1 MQLQVYNLLA
11 WAYLEA
17 GDKPSLA
24 MNCIHSVRR
33 LPAELS
39 NQAVI
44 SFLAM
49 KALCQLD
56 KPHKAETEL
65 LNLVSSTNVSLSMCL
80 GSIKIML
87 TAAAAQTQTDF
98 NDGSQ
103 TGLAGIKSAVSLI
116 QERFGKQPEVPVQL
130 VRGMLAQEVVRFQ
143 SSLQAHQ
150 LSQSCKTESGCC
162 YDPQS
167 WLVDA
172 AAAHA
177 YS

>member
-1 MQLQVYNLLA
+1 MFLSEYHLSLTQLQVYNLLA

-17 GDKPSLA
+17 GDKPTIA

-39 NQAVI
+39 NQSVI

-56 KPHKAETEL
+56 KPHEAETEL

-87 TAAAAQTQTDF
+87 TAAAAQTQTDSD
-98 NDGSQ
+98 DGSQ

-116 QERFGKQPEVPVQL
+116 QERFGEQPEVPVQL
-130 VRGMLAQEVVRFQ
+130 VRLMLAQEVVIF
-143 SSLQAHQ
+143 
-150 LSQSCKTESGCC
+150 
-162 YDPQS
+162 
-167 WLVDA
+167 
-172 AAAHA
+172 
-177 YS
+177 

>member
-1 MQLQVYNLLA
+1 MCIRQCHDPPHPQLVFGQCSLSLIQLQVYNLLA

-17 GDKPSLA
+17 GDKASLA

-39 NQAVI
+39 NQSVI

-56 KPHKAETEL
+56 KPHEADTEL

-87 TAAAAQTQTDF
+87 TAVAAQSQTNT

-103 TGLAGIKSAVSLI
+103 TGLAGIKSALSLI
-116 QERFGKQPEVPVQL
+116 QERFGEQPEVPVQL
-130 VRGMLAQEVVRFQ
+130 VRLMLAQEVVRFQ
-143 SSLQAHQ
+143 SSLQAH
-150 LSQSCKTESGCC
+150 
-162 YDPQS
+162 
-167 WLVDA
+167 
-172 AAAHA
+172 
-177 YS
+177 